1 MTGFETINLGND
13 KRYPL
18 NYLIKAIEKGLN
30 NKAEIIFENI
40 NKLDMLDTLPDIKKA
55 NKLLNWK
62 PEIDL
67 DEGISKT
74 INWHIENRELVSK
87 ILL

>member
-1 MTGFETINLGND
+1 M
-13 KRYPL
+13 
-18 NYLIKAIEKGLN
+18 
-30 NKAEIIFENI
+30 
-40 NKLDMLDTLPDIKKA
+40 NKLDMCDTLPNTKKA
-55 NKLLNWK
+55 NALLNWK